1 MAKGLGNVCGWRH
14 IFPGIG
20 LMLTPEDL
28 TEPGIFVRVF
38 GIILPGIAVRMPATG
53 VSGMARGLY
62 PVPWSP
68 HLTDCTRRSAA
79 GYPLPGKKR
88 GKTSMLFISR
98 GEHLTM
104 RHTPRKIAFLLIIV
118 VLALLFLL
126 PPVFAADVAPS
137 PAVPANTTPAKVEV
151 GIFVNSIKNLDFAR
165 GTYTM
170 DYYVHFRWTDP
181 AIPSSRFEVMNGQPS
196 GANALVENFED
207 KSGPVKEEWY
217 RVRSDFTI
225 TPNTRD
231 YPFESGSLPIVIEDS
246 SHDTTDMIYVPLAN
260 ESGVDPAFELQ
271 GWSIGVPGFSVIN
284 HSYPWGE
291 SFSQLTFSVP
301 VTKNATDSV
310 VQTLIPPL
318 IFCMVALISFFLSE
332 EHRELIA
339 LRYGLTT
346 SMFISA
352 VMFNFSQLASLPGI
366 GGLTLFEKFMI
377 SVYLFLAGTIV
388 VTTLCYISL
397 YTWKRPD
404 LARRIN
410 WSGLAVSIL
419 VPVGVFWL
427 LLAMA

>member
-1 MAKGLGNVCGWRH
+1 MRH
-14 IFPGIG
+14 I
-20 LMLTPEDL
+20 
-28 TEPGIFVRVF
+28 
-38 GIILPGIAVRMPATG
+38 
-53 VSGMARGLY
+53 
-62 PVPWSP
+62 
-68 HLTDCTRRSAA
+68 
-79 GYPLPGKKR
+79 
-88 GKTSMLFISR
+88 
-98 GEHLTM
+98 
-104 RHTPRKIAFLLIIV
+104 PRKIAFLLIIV

-126 PPVFAADVAPS
+126 PPVFAADIAPS

-181 AIPSSRFEVMNGQPS
+181 AISSSRFEVMNGQPS
-196 GANALVENFED
+196 GANALVENYED
-207 KSGPVKEEWY
+207 KSGPEKEEWY

-225 TPNTRD
+225 APNNRN

-246 SHDTTDMIYVPLAN
+246 SHDTTDMIYVPLLN
-260 ESGVDPAFELQ
+260 ESGVDPVFELP

-291 SFSQLTFSVP
+291 SFSQLTFNVP
-301 VTKNATDSV
+301 VTKNPTDAV
-310 VQTLIPPL
+310 VQMLIPPL
-318 IFCMVALISFFLSE
+318 IFCIVALISFFLSE